1 MALLDQLME
10 TMLGSS
16 SVKSLS
22 NISGADDNQ
31 VQQVLAEAL
40 PTLVQKMQKNASTKT
55 GEAALSTAL
64 SDHAKDDTSDI
75 GTFLNNV
82 DLEDGDKIV
91 SHILDSDK
99 ADVKYGISQKTGISA
114 DQIGTILAAA
124 APLLLSLLGNK
135 KNETQSE
142 SNSSGG
148 LGDLLGSLLGGND
161 NNSGGGL
168 GDILGSLLG
177 GNDNNSSSS
186 NDSGGGLG
194 GILGSIL
201 GGNDNNS
208 SGNNTGDVVGDLLG
222 SLLGGKTKKSSTKK
236 TGAKRATKKKK
247 K

>member
-1 MALLDQLME
+1 MALLDQLMD

-22 NISGADDNQ
+22 SISGADDKQ
-31 VQQVLAEAL
+31 VQQVLTEAL
-40 PTLVQKMQKNASTKT
+40 PTLVQNMQKNASTKS

-75 GTFLNNV
+75 GSFLNNV

-91 SHILDSDK
+91 SHILGSDK
-99 ADVKYGISQKTGISA
+99 ANVKYGISQKSGINA
-114 DQIGTILAAA
+114 GQIGTILAAA

-142 SNSSGG
+142 SNSGGG

-161 NNSGGGL
+161 NDSNSNGGGI
-168 GDILGSLLG
+168 GDIIGSLLG
-177 GNDNNSSSS
+177 GNDNNSSN
-186 NDSGGGLG
+186 NDGGSD
-194 GILGSIL
+194 I
-201 GGNDNNS
+201 
-208 SGNNTGDVVGDLLG
+208 GDIIG

-247 K
+247 